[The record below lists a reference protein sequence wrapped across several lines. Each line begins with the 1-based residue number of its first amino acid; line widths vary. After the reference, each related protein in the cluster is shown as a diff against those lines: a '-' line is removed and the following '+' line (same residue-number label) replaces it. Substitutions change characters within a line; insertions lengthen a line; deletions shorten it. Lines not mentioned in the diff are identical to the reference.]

1 MILTCPECATSY
13 LAPDDAIPPQG
24 RTVKCAN
31 CGARWMATPT
41 PPEPEEPAAL
51 ELIETPDESVV
62 IEDPPAAEPP
72 ERPGDE
78 LPKIF
83 RARADTNRKVREA
96 AAMGV
101 VWAAAAMVLAGVI
114 GASIVFR
121 NDVVRF
127 WPKTAS
133 AFALIGLPV
142 NSLSLSIE
150 GVGAEPVLRNGHAAL
165 LVKGMIRNVG
175 DKPVTAPPIR
185 IKLLNAQGRSVA
197 EKIARWSHPQIP
209 PGESRVFSVPL
220 MDPPST
226 SRDVEVAFAPE
237 LAGAAA
243 GEGDAHAEPEAAKH
257 EPERQPPEPAPA
269 HAVEAEPLPADDPN
283 AAPAHHE

>member
-13 LAPDDAIPPQG
+13 LAPDDQIPPQG

-31 CGARWMATPT
+31 CGARWTAT
-41 PPEPEEPAAL
+41 PPEPEKPVEL
-51 ELIETPDESVV
+51 ELIETPDESSV
-62 IEDPPAAEPP
+62 IDDGLPAAEAP
-72 ERPGDE
+72 RAADE
-78 LPKIF
+78 LPKLF
-83 RARADTNRKVREA
+83 RARAQTNRKVREA
-96 AAMGV
+96 AAMGI
-101 VWAAAAMVLAGVI
+101 VWAAAAMVLAATI
-114 GASIVFR
+114 GAAIVFR
-121 NDVVRF
+121 ADVVRF

-165 LVKGMIRNVG
+165 LVKGVIRNVG

-185 IKLLNAQGRSVA
+185 IKLLNARDRSVA
-197 EKIARWSHPQIP
+197 EKIARWSHPLIP

-220 MDPPST
+220 LDPPST

-237 LAGAAA
+237 LAGATPAD
-243 GEGDAHAEPEAAKH
+243 GDTHAEPNAPKPEAHA
-257 EPERQPPEPAPA
+257 PPPEPAPA
-269 HAVEAEPLPADDPN
+269 HAVEAQPLAADDPH